1 MPASKLKITPPPK
14 LEGKNLSID
23 KLQTWF
29 SGLKNCFKHDK
40 DHKQFLKGEAFETW
54 SALKT
59 DSTRG
64 IRVDP
69 GYEQD
74 DNAATKAEK
83 DATAEEQAVRIRDSL
98 DDFLHLI
105 GSKSPDGMY
114 NTIIREAVSM
124 EWVLKRIKAAFRIQS
139 KGVDLYDAMET
150 GYDEDHDDHDDHDD
164 RDTKYHGESL
174 PTAESMT
181 PLSES
186 MITILWLKS
195 IHPSLPKHIR
205 DRHSHLFT
213 DDKPNWADLQP
224 DFVKMMDTLL
234 VEVDNKEETDPSARI
249 ARVSQ
254 RGRNGGRGFNQRI
267 TSGPRGKGR
276 GSQQSS

>member
-1 MPASKLKITPPPK
+1 MSASKLKITPPPK
-14 LEGKNLSID
+14 LEGKNLTID
-23 KLQTWF
+23 KLQTWY

-74 DNAATKAEK
+74 DDAATKAEK
-83 DATAEEQAVRIRDSL
+83 DATAEEKAVKIRDSL

-150 GYDEDHDDHDDHDD
+150 GYDEIM
-164 RDTKYHGESL
+164 
-174 PTAESMT
+174 TAVMT
-181 PLSES
+181 
-186 MITILWLKS
+186 
-195 IHPSLPKHIR
+195 
-205 DRHSHLFT
+205 
-213 DDKPNWADLQP
+213 
-224 DFVKMMDTLL
+224 
-234 VEVDNKEETDPSARI
+234 SA
-249 ARVSQ
+249 
-254 RGRNGGRGFNQRI
+254 
-267 TSGPRGKGR
+267 T
-276 GSQQSS
+276 

>member
-1 MPASKLKITPPPK
+1 MSASKLKITPPPK

-69 GYEQD
+69 GYEQHD
-74 DNAATKAEK
+74 DAVTKAEK
-83 DATAEEQAVRIRDSL
+83 DATAEDKAVKIRDSL

-105 GSKSPDGMY
+105 GSKAPDGMY

-124 EWVLKRIKAAFRIQS
+124 EWVLKRIKS
-139 KGVDLYDAMET
+139 C
-150 GYDEDHDDHDDHDD
+150 
-164 RDTKYHGESL
+164 
-174 PTAESMT
+174 
-181 PLSES
+181 LSDS
-186 MITILWLKS
+186 
-195 IHPSLPKHIR
+195 
-205 DRHSHLFT
+205 
-213 DDKPNWADLQP
+213 
-224 DFVKMMDTLL
+224 V
-234 VEVDNKEETDPSARI
+234 
-249 ARVSQ
+249 
-254 RGRNGGRGFNQRI
+254 
-267 TSGPRGKGR
+267 
-276 GSQQSS
+276 